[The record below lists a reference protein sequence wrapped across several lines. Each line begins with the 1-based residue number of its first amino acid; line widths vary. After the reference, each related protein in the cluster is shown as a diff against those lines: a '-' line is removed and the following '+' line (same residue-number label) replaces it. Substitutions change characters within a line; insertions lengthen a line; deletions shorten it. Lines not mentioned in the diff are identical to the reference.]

1 MTHISAKR
9 IGAVEMLSIADP
21 DGVAN
26 LSARHYEQLTRRIE
40 AAQHDDD
47 IAVFL
52 ILGGPGLFCAGAD
65 LAQFVAGDEML
76 DEVSRA
82 APAFFRALAASD
94 KPFIAA
100 VDGLAAGIGTTM
112 LLHFDLIYASERSL
126 FKAPFVDLGL
136 VPEAASS
143 RLGPER
149 LGYQKAF
156 ELFCLGGEL
165 TAQEAARLGLVNAVM
180 GAEEVVP
187 AAMEAAHQLARKPAA
202 ALRATRR
209 LMRGNPAS
217 LAVQIDRECDAFRE
231 RLEDAGTRRRL
242 KAFVRIGQARQRS
255 DRNRETA
262 KRTEEVAA

>member
-1 MTHISAKR
+1 MIQISAKR

-21 DGVAN
+21 DGVAH
-26 LSARHYEQLTRRIE
+26 LSARHYEQLTHRIE
-40 AAQHDDD
+40 AAQHDED

-65 LAQFVAGDEML
+65 LGQLIAEDGTIDR
-76 DEVSRA
+76 VSRA
-82 APAFFRALAASD
+82 APAFFRALAGSD
-94 KPFIAA
+94 KPFVAA

-112 LLHFDLIYASERSL
+112 LLHFDLIYASERSR

-165 TAQEAARLGLVNAVM
+165 SAKEAAGLGLVNAVLRTEDV
-180 GAEEVVP
+180 AP
-187 AAMEAAHQLARKPAA
+187 TAMEAAHQLARKPVA

-209 LMRGNPAS
+209 LMRGRPDA
-217 LAVQIDRECDAFRE
+217 LDLQIEKECTAFRE
-231 RLEDAGTRRRL
+231 RLDDKATQRRL
-242 KAFVRIGQARQRS
+242 KAAVRIEKTRRQKEDDTMR
-255 DRNRETA
+255 RREEA
-262 KRTEEVAA
+262 LA